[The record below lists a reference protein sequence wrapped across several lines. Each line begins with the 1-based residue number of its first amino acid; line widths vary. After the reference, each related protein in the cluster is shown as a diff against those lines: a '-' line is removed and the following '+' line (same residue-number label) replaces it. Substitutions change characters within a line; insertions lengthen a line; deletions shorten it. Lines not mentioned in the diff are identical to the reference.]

1 MISEN
6 IQNTTIKAIINKHAL
21 CNENFIRQTV
31 RLTASR
37 WADSDGLND
46 DFLRFCLKHY
56 VSNPTRKL
64 KLFHKILEKIETIY
78 GLSMSL
84 HWTNKWSAM
93 MQTGP
98 IEPIDEIFAL
108 IDPNDRIEEDFYQ
121 SKLSHVIL
129 LNFPIVTLAEK
140 KALSHS
146 PVDRQLLAQSRLA
159 ELCQNLRP
167 SEISAKESSAIS
179 QSYQYIHHLLSELNR
194 IVFVDSTVLV
204 DIPTTVDCHW
214 GLRDQIVLHY
224 RTQQGFRK
232 QCLLAKIWER
242 VTLEEVPAE
251 YFINT
256 KTRWDPVSNTLYHIG
271 SNSQFNDISF
281 YTGRYARLRDLF
293 EAKKAQDD
301 CSPEMPNY
309 INRSFELERE
319 MSEQLVRQLFTN
331 YLTNPLLPQV
341 AKHLKELLNRDL
353 VAFDIVF
360 NQFGF
365 NTHTAVASHYD
376 DVVARKF
383 PTLSH
388 FNDAIPDILIQ
399 LGFSPQ
405 LASKISK
412 QIKVV
417 ACRTGGFSSFPKMRG
432 GDYILAT
439 PCDNEKMNF
448 TAFVTAMHELG
459 HCTEGFLSSESTDY
473 YTLGEVPCAAFSEA
487 FAYLFESKSLQ
498 ILGLEEDTSIAKQN
512 KTLNL
517 FWSAFLN
524 CGIALVDMDCWQWM
538 YKHPGF
544 TAASLK
550 SAVIEISRNIWNCY
564 YKPILGEEN
573 SVILAGYSVMLTN
586 PLYLPEYAVAIFIQA
601 QIEHHLTNKIL
612 GQEMPRMCKIGRI
625 TPDEWMIR
633 AIGEPISSIKLMEL
647 AEATIKQGVIK

>member
-6 IQNTTIKAIINKHAL
+6 IQNATIKAIISKHTQY
-21 CNENFIRQTV
+21 NEDLIRQTV
-31 RLTASR
+31 RITASR
-37 WADSDGLND
+37 WADSGGLKDN
-46 DFLRFCLKHY
+46 FLKFCLKHY
-56 VSNPTRKL
+56 ESNPTQKL
-64 KLFHKILEKIETIY
+64 KLFHKILDKIETIY

-84 HWTNKWSAM
+84 HWANKWSTM

-108 IDPNDRIEEDFYQ
+108 IDPNDRIEEDLYQ

-129 LNFPIVTLAEK
+129 LNFPILTLAEK
-140 KALSHS
+140 KELSNS
-146 PVDRQLLAQSRLA
+146 AVDRQRLAQSRLA
-159 ELCQNLRP
+159 ELCQNLKP
-167 SEISAKESSAIS
+167 SEISVIESSAIS
-179 QSYQYIHHLLSELNR
+179 QSYQYINHILFELNR
-194 IVFVDSTVLV
+194 IVFIDNTVLV
-204 DIPTTVDCHW
+204 DTLITVDCHW

-224 RTQQGFRK
+224 QAQQGFRK

-242 VTLEEVPAE
+242 ATLEEVPAE
-251 YFINT
+251 YFNNKNT
-256 KTRWDPVSNTLYHIG
+256 CWDPFANTLHHIG
-271 SNSQFNDISF
+271 SDRLSNDSTF
-281 YTGRYARLRDLF
+281 YTGRYAKLGDLF

-301 CSPEMPNY
+301 YSPQTPNY
-309 INRSFELERE
+309 ISRSFDLERE
-319 MSEQLVRQLFTN
+319 MSEPQVRQLFTD
-331 YLTNPLLPQV
+331 YLTNPLLPRV
-341 AKHLKELLNRDL
+341 ANHLKEILNRDL

-360 NQFGF
+360 NQFGL
-365 NTHTAVASHYD
+365 NTHTAVSSHYD

-405 LASKISK
+405 LSSKISK

-417 ACRTGGFSSFPKMRG
+417 SCRTGGFSSFPKMRG

-498 ILGLEEDTSIAKQN
+498 ILGIEEDTSIEKQN

-550 SAVIEISRNIWNCY
+550 SAVVEISRNIWNCY
-564 YKPILGEEN
+564 YKPILGEED
-573 SVILAGYSVMLTN
+573 SVILAVYSVMLTN
-586 PLYLPEYAVAIFIQA
+586 PLYLPEYAMAIFIQA
-601 QIEHHLTNKIL
+601 QMEHHLTNKIL
-612 GQEMPRMCKIGRI
+612 GQEMPKMCKIGRI
-625 TPDEWMIR
+625 PPDEWMIR
-633 AIGEPISSIKLMEL
+633 AIGEPISSAKLMEL
-647 AEATIKQGVIK
+647 AEATVK